1 GAPEAQL
8 LYLESEESKQ
18 RREQESWE
26 RKQHVMA
33 TMPPPRRPTK
43 KQRRDIHRFRE
54 QMDSDARAGIPTTL
68 TLTGQNT
75 QIISSHDQCQ
85 RFLLD
90 NLHIRGGVVRLDE
103 SVAQVLRRHQYPK
116 PVQHLLGQSTAAVV
130 LMGATLKIEGSI
142 TLQAKGSG
150 PLTLLMAESSHRR

>member
-1 GAPEAQL
+1 MASDQINDTKVRLDKWLWAARFFKTRTLAKEAIEGGKVRYNGARTKPGKIVEMGAELSIRQGWAERVVTVQALSEQRRGAPEAQL

-54 QMDSDARAGIPTTL
+54 QMDSDA
-68 TLTGQNT
+68 
-75 QIISSHDQCQ
+75 
-85 RFLLD
+85 
-90 NLHIRGGVVRLDE
+90 
-103 SVAQVLRRHQYPK
+103 
-116 PVQHLLGQSTAAVV
+116 
-130 LMGATLKIEGSI
+130 
-142 TLQAKGSG
+142 
-150 PLTLLMAESSHRR
+150 